1 MSSCYPYR
9 RVQNFLHELCFGVY
23 TQVWTTV
30 AILFVVIACNLC
42 SSMYL
47 PYRSEMIISVIFFY
61 NFWGLW
67 MNVGFLT
74 VEIRDIAVGL
84 HCSYNMLSRVSSFLF
99 YWALPI
105 YIVSGDVWN
114 HLTCFYLWLNCFLIC
129 HHSSRA
135 RTKWCEENKASEKIS

>member
-1 MSSCYPYR
+1 MNYVLEFTLKSE
-9 RVQNFLHELCFGVY
+9 Q
-23 TQVWTTV
+23 Q
-30 AILFVVIACNLC
+30 
-42 SSMYL
+42 L
-47 PYRSEMIISVIFFY
+47 PYYLLLLLVIYALQCICLIEVKWSSLIFFY

-135 RTKWCEENKASEKIS
+135 CTKWCEENKASEKIS

>member
-1 MSSCYPYR
+1 MNYVLEFTLKSE
-9 RVQNFLHELCFGVY
+9 Q
-23 TQVWTTV
+23 Q
-30 AILFVVIACNLC
+30 
-42 SSMYL
+42 L
-47 PYRSEMIISVIFFY
+47 PYYLLLLLVIYALQCICLIEVKWSSLSFFY
-61 NFWGLW
+61 YFWGLW

-84 HCSYNMLSRVSSFLF
+84 HCSYNMLSRVSPFLF